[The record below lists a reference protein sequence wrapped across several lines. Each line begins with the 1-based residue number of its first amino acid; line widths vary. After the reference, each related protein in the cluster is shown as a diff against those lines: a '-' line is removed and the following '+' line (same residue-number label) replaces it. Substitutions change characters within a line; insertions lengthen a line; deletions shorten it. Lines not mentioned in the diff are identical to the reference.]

1 MFSVVKTNIYFI
13 IFDIVVKNKSN
24 VVYRRLFSCRQQ
36 VRAITCL
43 LNKKTCVIGDLLNKK
58 CDINNVLQFKL
69 NVVGRWRFWIFKN
82 SAFKNG
88 WREYDQPEKSVLSR
102 WQCRRCGELFKY
114 NNHVKASSKQSGK
127 VVDRCSCEL
136 VETVFFNSIIF
147 NH

>member
-13 IFDIVVKNKSN
+13 IFDIVVKKQIEMWFIVICS
-24 VVYRRLFSCRQQ
+24 LKQ
-36 VRAITCL
+36 
-43 LNKKTCVIGDLLNKK
+43 KTCVIGDLLNKK
-58 CDINNVLQFKL
+58 CAINNVLQFKL

-82 SAFKNG
+82 SAFING
-88 WREYDQPEKSVLSR
+88 WREYNQPEKSVLSR